1 MALEYKLTLA
11 GSTPQQVAE
20 RAFPDMADRP
30 PGTTPLLTMDLYESY
45 GFHIAVM
52 AGENGYLS
60 AESDNGLWEWEPKTY
75 VSVTFSL
82 DKSADRRWAVQ
93 NVLTTVERVLS
104 TGAEDAAL
112 TLNADFLL
120 LTRFG
125 GVLVRHRRE
134 WWDSYPGADV

>member
-1 MALEYKLTLA
+1 
-11 GSTPQQVAE
+11 
-20 RAFPDMADRP
+20 
-30 PGTTPLLTMDLYESY
+30 
-45 GFHIAVM
+45 
-52 AGENGYLS
+52 
-60 AESDNGLWEWEPKTY
+60 

-125 GVLVRHRRE
+125 GVLVKHRRE
-134 WWDSYPGADV
+134 WWDSYPGADL